1 MSTLLLDRT
10 TWDLVIDSSGNI
22 AVADDPYAVA
32 QNVSCALKVLKGE
45 LFYDTAQGTDYLGVV
60 LGKPLKPATLKA
72 ALVRAALTVPGV
84 VSAVCYL
91 GALQGRTASGQVTV
105 TTTAGVQLNVGF

>member
-1 MSTLLLDRT
+1 MKTLLLDRS
-10 TWDLVIDSSGNI
+10 TWDLVIDSNGNI
-22 AVADDPYAVA
+22 AVADDPYATA
-32 QNVSCALKVLKGE
+32 QNVSCALKVIKGE
-45 LFYDTAQGTDYLGVV
+45 LYYDTSQGTDYFGAV

-72 ALVRAALTVPGV
+72 ALAKAALTVPGV

-91 GALQGRTASGQVTV
+91 GAFSGRTASGQVTV